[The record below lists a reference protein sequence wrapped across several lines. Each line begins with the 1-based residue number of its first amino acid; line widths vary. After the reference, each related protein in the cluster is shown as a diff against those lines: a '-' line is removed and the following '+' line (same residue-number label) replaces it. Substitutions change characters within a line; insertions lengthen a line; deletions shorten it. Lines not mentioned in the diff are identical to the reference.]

1 MKAQREAAGVSDQ
14 EAAVQVP
21 SAEPD
26 GSNGRRG
33 RGRTFSSLRVRNFR
47 LFVIGQLLSNVG
59 TWMQLIAL
67 PLLVLKLTDSGVA
80 LGIATALGYLPMLL
94 FGAWGGVFAD
104 RFDNRR
110 LQIWT
115 QIAFAAVAFAL

>member
-1 MKAQREAAGVSDQ
+1 HLTGHPAAAS
-14 EAAVQVP
+14 E
-21 SAEPD
+21 
-26 GSNGRRG
+26 GRRG
-33 RGRTFSSLRVRNFR
+33 RPGKTFSSLRVRNFR
-47 LFVIGQLLSNVG
+47 LFIIGQALSATG

-80 LGIATALGYLPMLL
+80 LGVATALGYLPILL

-110 LQIWT
+110 LLIWT
-115 QIAFAAVAFAL
+115 QIAFAVTAFALWAVG